1 MIGLGWV
8 IMYNSLVEKNYY
20 KDSNNNNNNITKVNN
35 INLNKDI
42 KTNG

>member
-20 KDSNNNNNNITKVNN
+20 KDGNNNNIKKVNN